1 MPQLD
6 ESRRHGVP
14 LQQHIIHPT
23 PTQHL
28 SNVNENRSLND
39 DTLANGCHTPT
50 TDDLEQQQEHTG
62 EESSVSCPQH
72 LKQHNNAL
80 SKNLN
85 LDEEMSGLQSAMTKT
100 ALLHRT
106 PVDDGE
112 VITTEEDDVGVDD
125 HSRKHVGF
133 MNGGSANFHR
143 QQHLSAQSATIKND
157 TTSST
162 NGEISFI
169 PDDDDKLTAN
179 QSATEKSQLIQQ
191 LNSLRRKR
199 AHLEQ
204 NISPILSQQLNEWN
218 LRLSSSQHS
227 HQIALSTLEEVSAKK
242 IWYEE
247 EYQLSNKWHVLGDVF
262 LIWHRGPFGTINGFR
277 LGKSAVT
284 IVGLVKKSARSGGGS
299 QDNARQTGGGSS
311 LFSWGATPDNNGKTP
326 ASHAVQTSNNVAA
339 NNGNNKINNS
349 NATTSPEKVIIPWNE
364 INSALGQIVFLLYT
378 LQNAPYSGISFQK
391 HILQPCGSA
400 SKIGVLKK
408 TTDQQPRNERR
419 RITALT
425 AYYNNTTSTT
435 NNASSTLGDVTW
447 YNLHHYEENGSL
459 LSMGYYARRN
469 FNTALEGLLYC
480 IAEAFLVVEQ
490 RDMALAAPYIMK
502 VDGLVVGKDII
513 HGNNQSGMVR
523 SPTKDGEVSVGGL
536 PLTYDPA
543 AGEQWTVVCKYLLTN
558 LKWLVAYGAKHVDR

>member
-14 LQQHIIHPT
+14 LHQHIIIHPPT
-23 PTQHL
+23 PTHL
-28 SNVNENRSLND
+28 STVNEENQSLND
-39 DTLANGCHTPT
+39 DTLGNGCHPPT
-50 TDDLEQQQEHTG
+50 TDYLEQQQQHTD
-62 EESSVSCPQH
+62 EQSSVSCPQH
-72 LKQHNNAL
+72 LQQNNL
-80 SKNLN
+80 Y

-100 ALLHRT
+100 ALLHRN

-112 VITTEEDDVGVDD
+112 VITTEEDDVDD
-125 HSRKHVGF
+125 RSRRHVGF
-133 MNGGSANFHR
+133 MNGGSANFH
-143 QQHLSAQSATIKND
+143 QQHLSAQSATIKTD
-157 TTSST
+157 IIKGGISS
-162 NGEISFI
+162 I

-179 QSATEKSQLIQQ
+179 QKATEKSQLLQQ

-199 AHLEQ
+199 VHLEQ
-204 NISPILSQQLNEWN
+204 SISPILSQQLNEWN

-227 HQIALSTLEEVSAKK
+227 HQIALSTLEEVSAKR
-242 IWYEE
+242 IWCEE
-247 EYQLSNKWHVLGDVF
+247 EYQLSSKWHVMGDVF

-299 QDNARQTGGGSS
+299 QGNARQTGSGGGGGGSS
-311 LFSWGATPDNNGKTP
+311 LFSWGATSDNNGKPP
-326 ASHAVQTSNNVAA
+326 ASHAIQATNNVTA
-339 NNGNNKINNS
+339 NNGNNKTNNS
-349 NATTSPEKVIIPWNE
+349 IAATSPEKVIIPWNE

-419 RITALT
+419 RITALA
-425 AYYNNTTSTT
+425 AYYNNSTSTA
-435 NNASSTLGDVTW
+435 NNAASTSNVGDVTW

-502 VDGLVVGKDII
+502 VDGLIVGKDM
-513 HGNNQSGMVR
+513 HGNNQSGMMD

-558 LKWLVAYGAKHVDR
+558 LKWLVAYAAKHVDR